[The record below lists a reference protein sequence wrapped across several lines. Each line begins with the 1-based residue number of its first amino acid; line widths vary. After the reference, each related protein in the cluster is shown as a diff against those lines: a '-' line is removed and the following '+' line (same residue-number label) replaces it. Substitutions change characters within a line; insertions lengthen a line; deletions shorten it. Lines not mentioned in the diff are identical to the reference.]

1 MKFFLLIP
9 LLFMFTIAYTQSTV
23 TVSINGIKKAE
34 YTIKSDETTA
44 AGSSIKKA
52 AVKNMNRLTV
62 LINGEHVNNAM
73 YKKTLEA
80 TGNDDIAVAG
90 AAQTAGIKGQFVFK
104 NNILK
109 SLLSKGKSIKLYL
122 LLEPAD
128 DKMMMPSKRIYMG
141 TISVK

>member
-1 MKFFLLIP
+1 MKIILLLP
-9 LLFMFTIAYTQSTV
+9 LLFMFTQAYTQSTV

-34 YTIKSDETTA
+34 YTIKSDETA

-52 AVKNMNRLTV
+52 DIKKMSRLTV
-62 LINGEHVNNAM
+62 LINGEQVNNAM

-80 TGNDDIAVAG
+80 AGNDDIAVAS
-90 AAQTAGIKGQFVFK
+90 AAQTAGVKGQFVFK
-104 NNILK
+104 NNKLK
-109 SLLSKGKSIKLYL
+109 SLFSKGKSIKLYL
-122 LLEPAD
+122 MLEPAD